1 MIVRFHSS
9 DQAAVAAGGFDLVKK
24 RKENRAK

>member
-9 DQAAVAAGGFDLVKK
+9 DQATAGGGGFDLVKK
-24 RKENRAK
+24 IKEKRAK